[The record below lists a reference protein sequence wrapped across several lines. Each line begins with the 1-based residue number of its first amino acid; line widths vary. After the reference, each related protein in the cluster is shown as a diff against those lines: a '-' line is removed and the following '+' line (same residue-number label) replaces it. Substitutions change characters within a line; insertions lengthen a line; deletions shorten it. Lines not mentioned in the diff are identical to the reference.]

1 MVTFTKQ
8 CAQGDLLMTK
18 IDVMPKN
25 VTKDLNNDDDYTV
38 AHSETGHNHV
48 MSAKNTDFYIAAND
62 PFVIYADVKKV
73 TELRHLRS
81 FDTHKT
87 ITVNPGL
94 YRINRQREYIAEG
107 FRRAQD

>member
-1 MVTFTKQ
+1 MLTFKNQ
-8 CAQGDLLMTK
+8 CAQGDMLLTK
-18 IDVMPKN
+18 INHLPVDCIKQQSEKGDHIL
-25 VTKDLNNDDDYTV
+25 T
-38 AHSETGHNHV
+38 HSETGHNHV
-48 MSAKNTDFYIAAND
+48 MRDEFVDFYAAAND
-62 PFVIYADVKKV
+62 PFVAFIDVKKP

-94 YRINRQREYIAEG
+94 YRINRQREYIPEG